1 MLKWLKRLF
10 GVRET
15 QPRKARRPGKKT
27 PGKTKARKKSP
38 KAKRRAAKTGGD
50 LLERLRRNQTP

>member
-1 MLKWLKRLF
+1 MLKWLKKLF
-10 GVRET
+10 GVLET

-27 PGKTKARKKSP
+27 PGKTKAKKKKSRP
-38 KAKRRAAKTGGD
+38 KRRAAKTGGD

>member
-1 MLKWLKRLF
+1 MLRWLKRLF

-15 QPRKARRPGKKT
+15 QPRTARQPGKKT
-27 PGKTKARKKSP
+27 PGKTKAKKKSP
-38 KAKRRAAKTGGD
+38 NPKRRTGKTGGD